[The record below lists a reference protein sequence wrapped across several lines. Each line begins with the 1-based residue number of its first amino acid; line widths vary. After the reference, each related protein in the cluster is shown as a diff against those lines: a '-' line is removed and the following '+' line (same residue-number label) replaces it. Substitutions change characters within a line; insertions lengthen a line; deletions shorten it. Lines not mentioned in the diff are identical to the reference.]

1 VWSDLRDA
9 RGMMPPAMLVLM
21 LPWLTWFAVLNAPDS
36 PMSIGLSLFPTAT
49 PFLMLLRIMLPPG
62 PPLWQVA
69 LSVVVTTIA
78 SVAAVYAAGKVFRTG
93 LLMQGKAA
101 TFAELWRWVR
111 AD

>member
-1 VWSDLRDA
+1 
-9 RGMMPPAMLVLM
+9 
-21 LPWLTWFAVLNAPDS
+21 VLNAPDS
-36 PMSIGLSLFPTAT
+36 PIAIGLSFIPTAT

-62 PPLWQVA
+62 PPAWQVG
-69 LSVVVTTIA
+69 LSVVITAIA

-101 TFAELWRWVR
+101 SFGEMWRWVR